1 MTPGTVGIGRRK
13 FQRSQYRVCPAPAAG
28 RHGAGDRAGLGRR
41 VVGEIGNFRQ
51 QQRRGFDQAIGLFG
65 GRLRFGETQR
75 QRNAGRRR
83 QAEGARAGEG
93 VEVQNVPA
101 RKAPDPEPPRNPGA
115 VAMKRGIALGRARQP
130 VGKRGK
136 GQILVRAVG
145 PPPQGLARSDDQHGC
160 RGHSLQV
167 VRRSPFGRKPVI
179 LDHARLCRFR
189 TVNGHSGFASF
200 RSSAISAVIPT
211 EASGSRPFDGLRTG
225 PFDTPR
231 ISSGATQDEGWL
243 GKVNN
248 ISLIPSRPAGPY
260 RGTERT
266 SGPRPCGRLSR
277 NRACRGSRVDH
288 LCGAA

>member
-1 MTPGTVGIGRRK
+1 MTPGRSGSAAAIFSAANTAPAQLQPPAAMARAIGRAWTAGSSA
-13 FQRSQYRVCPAPAAG
+13 RSAISASSSAAASMRQSASSASVCGLARPNASATPAGVG
-28 RHGAGDRAGLGRR
+28 RQKAPG
-41 VVGEIGNFRQ
+41 
-51 QQRRGFDQAIGLFG
+51 
-65 GRLRFGETQR
+65 
-75 QRNAGRRR
+75 
-83 QAEGARAGEG
+83 AGEG
-93 VEVQNVPA
+93 VEVQNIAP

-115 VAMKRGIALGRARQP
+115 IAMKRGFALGHSRQP

-136 GQILVRAVG
+136 GQIRVRAIG
-145 PPPQGLARSDDQHGC
+145 PAPQGLARSDDQHGS

-167 VRRSPFGRKPVI
+167 VRRSPFSRKPVI

-189 TVNGHSGFASF
+189 TVNGHSGFASI

-225 PFDTPR
+225 SFDTPR
-231 ISSGATQDEGWL
+231 ISSGATQDEGWV
-243 GKVNN
+243 GKVTN

-266 SGPRPCGRLSR
+266 SGARPCGRMSQ
-277 NRACRGSRVDH
+277 NRARRGSRVDH